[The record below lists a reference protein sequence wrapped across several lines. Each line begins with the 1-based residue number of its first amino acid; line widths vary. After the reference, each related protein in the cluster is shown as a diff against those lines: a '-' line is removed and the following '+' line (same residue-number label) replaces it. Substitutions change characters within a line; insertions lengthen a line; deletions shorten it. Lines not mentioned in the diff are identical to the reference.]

1 MNGPIAA
8 WVERHL
14 ASGAPVVLVTVSAAR
29 GSTPREA
36 GTAMAVAATAAHG
49 TIGGGRLEWEA
60 IKLART
66 MLDDGRRSA
75 QLDLPLGPAVGQCCG
90 GHVLLDLVL
99 ADEMAL
105 DALKAAEADHHA
117 GTPQVVLF
125 GAGHV
130 GTALAQA
137 LRPLPLRL
145 TWSDLRPDIFPTGAA
160 DWATLDRDDQV
171 EAARAAEPGAGL
183 VILTHTHAGDYAIA
197 EAALNRGDLAYVGMI
212 GSQTKRRRFERWF
225 VARGGDPAALDRLTS
240 PIGGRANKDKRPAV
254 IAAYA
259 AAELLTAFARQADLL
274 SHDLGT
280 DKEAG

>member
-1 MNGPIAA
+1 MSGPIAA
-8 WVERHL
+8 MVEAYL
-14 ASGAPVVLVTVSAAR
+14 ASGEPVVLVTVGAAR

-36 GTAMAVAATAAHG
+36 GTAMAVTATVAHG

-60 IKLART
+60 LKLARD
-66 MLDDGRRSA
+66 MLSDGRRTA
-75 QLDLPLGPAVGQCCG
+75 ELDLPLGPAVGQCCG
-90 GHVLLDLVL
+90 GHVLLDLAL
-99 ADEMAL
+99 ADEKAL
-105 DALKAAEADHHA
+105 DALRTAEAAHHA
-117 GTPQVVLF
+117 ETPQVVLF

-145 TWSDLRPDIFPTGAA
+145 TWSDLRPGIFPAEAA
-160 DWATLDRDDQV
+160 DWAVLDRGDQV
-171 EAARAAEPGAGL
+171 EAARAAEPGAAA

-225 VARGGDPAALDRLTS
+225 VARGGDPDALDRLTS
-240 PIGGRANKDKRPAV
+240 PIGGRENKDKRPAV
-254 IAAYA
+254 IAAYVA
-259 AAELLTAFARQADLL
+259 SELLTAFARQADRL
-274 SHDLGT
+274 SRDLGT